1 MEGKRLRLLL
11 IEDEPDS
18 LIGMKNAIDSLY
30 NVEVELHTSNNAE
43 DAREVI
49 FKHYPE
55 LIITD
60 IMLPGISGLDLIEE
74 VVNKDYQPKV
84 IIVSGF
90 DNFEYARRSIH
101 FGAVDYLLKPYSTKE
116 FTEKVDR
123 TLSLI
128 KEEKKQLQ
136 YTEQQKSFAEIGT
149 RSMRD
154 NDLVEF
160 CLKRTPLEEHLYHR
174 LCLWNIDWLANKSYS
189 LLIFDVK
196 GYPDGKLY
204 TEENQLK
211 TFAIGNIMQ
220 DVIRDHIHSLL
231 FKDPKNRWVLLTTIE
246 DTEEIARSI
255 HKKVKA
261 YQKIELA
268 IGISTKVSS
277 LEEMHAAY
285 SSALKEFQINSLTN
299 SEDYVKSHHLISTD
313 FTTANHLASLVINKD
328 EECIRQVVK
337 VFFQEVIL
345 IDGLESR
352 DDITRKT
359 LNYLSQILASISEQ
373 TLKELKEI
381 PMSVWEKVDECT
393 TLEEYEKVLSEY
405 LTSVGHAVS
414 THGTNSIIERAI
426 RIIHSSYMEDL
437 SLQMIADELSLHPV
451 WLSQLFKKETGQTY
465 MDFLTE
471 TRINKAKTLL
481 RETSMKVYEI
491 AESVGYQNL
500 QHFGTIFK
508 KRTSQTPKEYRYG
521 K

>member
-1 MEGKRLRLLL
+1 MEVKRVRLLL

-18 LIGMKNAIDSLY
+18 LLGMKKAIDSLY
-30 NVEVELHTSNNAE
+30 NVEVELYTSNNAE

-49 FKHYPE
+49 CNHYPE

-60 IMLPGISGLDLIEE
+60 IMLPGISGLDLMEE

-90 DNFEYARRSIH
+90 DNFEYARRSMR
-101 FGAVDYLLKPYSTKE
+101 FSAVDYLLKPYSTKE
-116 FTEKVDR
+116 FTDKVNR
-123 TLSLI
+123 TLSII
-128 KEEKKQLQ
+128 KKEKEQLQ
-136 YTEQQKSFAEIGT
+136 YNEQQKSFAEIGT

-154 NDLVEF
+154 NYLVDF
-160 CLKRTPLEEHLYHR
+160 CLKRTPLEEHLYNR
-174 LCLWNIDWLANKSYS
+174 LCLWKIDWIANKSFS

-196 GYPDGKLY
+196 GYPEGKPL
-204 TEENQLK
+204 TEENQLN
-211 TFAIGNIMQ
+211 TFVVGNIMQ
-220 DVIRDHIHSLL
+220 DVIRDQMHSLL
-231 FKDPKNRWVLLTTIE
+231 FKDPKNRWVLLTNYDDVEGVAT
-246 DTEEIARSI
+246 SI
-255 HKKVKA
+255 YKKVKE
-261 YQKIELA
+261 YQHIELS

-277 LEEMHAAY
+277 FEEMHAAY
-285 SSALKEFQINSLTN
+285 SSTLKEFQISSLTN
-299 SEDYVKSHHLISTD
+299 RKDFAKSNHLMSTD
-313 FTTANHLASLVINKD
+313 LTAASHLASLVID
-328 EECIRQVVK
+328 RDVDSIGQVLK
-337 VFFQEVIL
+337 YFFQQVIL
-345 IDGLESR
+345 LDGLESR

-373 TLKELKEI
+373 TSKELKDI

-393 TLEEYEKVLSEY
+393 TLEEYEEVLSEY
-405 LTSVGHAVS
+405 LTRIGQEVSSHAS
-414 THGTNSIIERAI
+414 NSIIERAI
-426 RIIHSSYMEDL
+426 QMICSSYMEDL

>member
-74 VVNKDYQPKV
+74 VVNRDYQPKV

-90 DNFEYARRSIH
+90 GNFEYARRSIH

>member
-1 MEGKRLRLLL
+1 MRLLL

>member
-1 MEGKRLRLLL
+1 MEGKRLKLLL

-18 LIGMKNAIDSLY
+18 LMGMKKAIDSLY
-30 NVEVELHTSNNAE
+30 NVEVELHTSINAE
-43 DAREVI
+43 DARGVI
-49 FKHYPE
+49 YKHYPE

-60 IMLPGISGLDLIEE
+60 IMLPGITGLDLIEE

-84 IIVSGF
+84 IVVSGF
-90 DNFEYARRSIH
+90 DNFEYARRSIR

-116 FTEKVDR
+116 FTEKVNR
-123 TLSLI
+123 TLLKI
-128 KEEKKQLQ
+128 KEEKEQLQ

-174 LCLWNIDWLANKSYS
+174 LCLWNIDWIANKSFS

-196 GYPDGKLY
+196 GYPDGKPF

-211 TFAIGNIMQ
+211 TFVIGNIMQ
-220 DVIRDHIHSLL
+220 DVIQDHMRSLL

-246 DTEEIARSI
+246 DAEEIARSI
-255 HKKVKA
+255 HKKVKE

-277 LEEMHAAY
+277 FEEMHEAY
-285 SSALKEFQINSLTN
+285 SSTLKEFQISSLTN
-299 SEDYVKSHHLISTD
+299 REGYVKANHLMSTD
-313 FTTANHLASLVINKD
+313 LTTANHLASLVINKD
-328 EECIRQVVK
+328 EESIRQVVK
-337 VFFQEVIL
+337 VFFQQVIL
-345 IDGLESR
+345 LDGLESR

-359 LNYLSQILASISEQ
+359 LNYLSQTLANISEQ
-373 TLKELKEI
+373 TSKELKDI
-381 PMSVWEKVDECT
+381 PMSVWEKVDECS

-405 LTSVGHAVS
+405 LTSVAHEVS
-414 THGTNSIIERAI
+414 THATNSIIERAI
-426 RIIHSSYMEDL
+426 QMIHSSYMEDL

-451 WLSQLFKKETGQTY
+451 WLSQLFKKETGKTY

>member
-1 MEGKRLRLLL
+1 MRLLL

-18 LIGMKNAIDSLY
+18 LMGMKKAIGSQ

-60 IMLPGISGLDLIEE
+60 IMLPGISGLDLVEE
-74 VVNKDYQPKV
+74 VVNSDYQPKV

-90 DNFEYARRSIH
+90 DDFDYARRSIR
-101 FGAVDYLLKPYSTKE
+101 FGAVDYLLKPYSTTE
-116 FTEKVDR
+116 FTEKVNR
-123 TLSLI
+123 TLSMI
-128 KEEKKQLQ
+128 KEEKEHLQ
-136 YTEQQKSFAEIGT
+136 YTEQQKSFEEMGT

-154 NDLVEF
+154 SYLVEF

-174 LCLWNIDWLANKSYS
+174 LCLWNIDWIANKSFS

-196 GYPDGKLY
+196 GYPDGKPF
-204 TEENQLK
+204 TEENHLN
-211 TFAIGNIMQ
+211 TFVIGNIMQ

-231 FKDPKNRWVLLTTIE
+231 FKDPKNRWVLLTNIE
-246 DTEEIARSI
+246 DPEEIARSI
-255 HKKVKA
+255 HKTVKE
-261 YQKIELA
+261 YQNIVLA

-277 LEEMHAAY
+277 FEEMHAAY
-285 SSALKEFQINSLTN
+285 SSTLKEFQISSLTN
-299 SEDYVKSHHLISTD
+299 RKDFAKTDHLMSTD
-313 FTTANHLASLVINKD
+313 LTAARHLASLVINRD
-328 EECIRQVVK
+328 EDSIRQVLK
-337 VFFQEVIL
+337 AFFQQVIL
-345 IDGLESR
+345 LDGLGSR

-373 TLKELKEI
+373 TSKELKDI

-393 TLEEYEKVLSEY
+393 TLEEYEEVLSEY
-405 LTSVGHAVS
+405 LTSVGHEVS
-414 THGTNSIIERAI
+414 THAANSIIERAI
-426 RIIHSSYMEDL
+426 QMIHSSYMEDL
-437 SLQMIADELSLHPV
+437 SLQIIADELSLHPV

-491 AESVGYQNL
+491 AESVGYHNL